1 MKTRLAWGD
10 QLKCFA
16 MFLVLWGHAIQ
27 HLSPA
32 AYSENP
38 MYIFIYS
45 FHMPLFMM
53 VSGFFAGSAIDRRW
67 RDTFGKKFV
76 QLILPT
82 IIPFVIFCFL
92 IKYRGGIC
100 SDSILTVTCGFFSQG
115 CGS

>member
-1 MKTRLAWGD
+1 
-10 QLKCFA
+10 

-32 AYSENP
+32 AYDENP

-53 VSGFFAGSAIDRRW
+53 VSGFFAGSVIDREW

-82 IIPFVIFCFL
+82 IIPFVIFCIL
-92 IKYRGGIC
+92 IKYRGGGIC
-100 SDSILTVTCGFFSQG
+100 SDSILTVTCGFFSQV